1 MNQLQAMRA
10 FIRVVDLASFNL
22 AARQLGMS
30 AAAVTRSIGTLE
42 AHLNVRL
49 LNRTTRSLSLTD
61 MGKEYLDGCR
71 AIVEKLDEVESN
83 LVQTTRDPCGTLR
96 IASTMTFS
104 TTSLGIL
111 LASYR
116 ALHPRVNFDVTTF
129 DTHVDMIEGGFD
141 VCFSDDRRL
150 ASSTL
155 VSRTLATVDDVVVAS
170 PAYLMRC
177 GTPRDPSALAR
188 HDLLAISDGLSR
200 TWEFSGVDG
209 IQRVSA
215 GNALTTTSHAT
226 ARAAA
231 LNHMGIALLPRPL
244 ITDDLAHG
252 ALVPVLEPFAVNGG
266 AHQVSILYSGR
277 NYLSMKVRSFID
289 FVVNRY
295 RSPDKAV
302 TLRAVA

>member
-49 LNRTTRSLSLTD
+49 LNRTTRSLSLTEV
-61 MGKEYLDGCR
+61 GKEYLEGCR
-71 AIVEKLDEVESN
+71 EVVEKLDEIESN
-83 LVQTTRDPCGTLR
+83 LVHTTRDPSGTLR

-104 TTSLGIL
+104 TTGLATL

-116 ALHPRVNFDVTTF
+116 AQHPRVSFDVTTF
-129 DTHVDMIEGGFD
+129 DTDIDMIDGRFD
-141 VCFSDDRRL
+141 VCFSDDRSL
-150 ASSTL
+150 SSSTL
-155 VSRTLATVDDVVVAS
+155 VSRTLTSIDDLVVAS
-170 PAYLMRC
+170 PVYLARR
-177 GTPRDPSALAR
+177 GTPRDLSALGG
-188 HDLLAISDGLSR
+188 HELLAISDGLSR
-200 TWEFSGVDG
+200 TWEFVNADG

-215 GNALTTTSHAT
+215 GNTFMATSHPM

-231 LNHMGIALLPRPL
+231 LNHMGLALLPRPL
-244 ITDDLAHG
+244 IADDLAQG
-252 ALVPVLEPFAVNGG
+252 TLVPVLEQFAVNGG
-266 AHQVSILYSGR
+266 SHHISIVYPGR

-289 FVVNRY
+289 FVVGQY
-295 RSPDKAV
+295 RSTDIPVA
-302 TLRAVA
+302 LRAVA